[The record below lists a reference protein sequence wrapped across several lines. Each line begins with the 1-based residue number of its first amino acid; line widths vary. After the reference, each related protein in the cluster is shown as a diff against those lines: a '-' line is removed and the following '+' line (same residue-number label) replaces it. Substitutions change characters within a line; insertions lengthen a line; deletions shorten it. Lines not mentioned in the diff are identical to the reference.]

1 LWAESRLSAAQRSNG
16 SIPENAVTGA
26 RRSDDP
32 APRIVIGWGADGC
45 RMYLIYSN
53 NEIVRATLGLGS
65 CIYDVKVV
73 TGRFDYLVRL
83 IFDDS

>member
-1 LWAESRLSAAQRSNG
+1 MAGHFLC
-16 SIPENAVTGA
+16 SIKGNSPRVLPSGKVGAVH
-26 RRSDDP
+26 SDDP

-45 RMYLIYSN
+45 RMYLIYSK
-53 NEIVRATLGLGS
+53 NEIVRATLGLVF

-83 IFDDS
+83 ISDDS

>member
-1 LWAESRLSAAQRSNG
+1 
-16 SIPENAVTGA
+16 
-26 RRSDDP
+26 
-32 APRIVIGWGADGC
+32 
-45 RMYLIYSN
+45 MYLIYSKH
-53 NEIVRATLGLGS
+53 EIVRATLGLVS

>member
-1 LWAESRLSAAQRSNG
+1 MKKGPGGGFA
-16 SIPENAVTGA
+16 PTAVTGA

-45 RMYLIYSN
+45 QMYLIYSKD
-53 NEIVRATLGLGS
+53 EIVRATLGLVP
-65 CIYDVKVV
+65 CFYHVKVV

>member
-1 LWAESRLSAAQRSNG
+1 MRHGNG
-16 SIPENAVTGA
+16 SIPENTATGA

-45 RMYLIYSN
+45 QMYLIYSKH
-53 NEIVRATLGLGS
+53 EIARATLGLAP
-65 CIYDVKVV
+65 CIYDIKIV

>member
-1 LWAESRLSAAQRSNG
+1 
-16 SIPENAVTGA
+16 
-26 RRSDDP
+26 
-32 APRIVIGWGADGC
+32 
-45 RMYLIYSN
+45 MYLIYSN